1 MKPATSL
8 AGHGAQCEYRL
19 ADAGGDKETGG
30 PFYLII

>member
-19 ADAGGDKETGG
+19 ADAGGDEETGG